1 MPTADAMPSRL
12 NEMPTWLISQAA
24 LYAHRL
30 LAQALAAMD
39 SNGYQYRLLA
49 ALEEF
54 GPASQAA
61 LGRRTG
67 IDRSDVVAALNDL
80 AERGLVGRSIDPVDR
95 RRNIITVTLAGAE
108 RFQELDSVVAGIQDT
123 LLAPLSPAEQ
133 EQFTRMLGRILAT
146 SREQSTR
153 KA

>member
-1 MPTADAMPSRL
+1 MLTANDAMPSRL
-12 NEMPTWLISQAA
+12 NEMPTWLISQTAVH
-24 LYAHRL
+24 AHRL
-30 LAQALAAMD
+30 LAQALAVVD

-54 GPASQAA
+54 GSASQAA

-80 AERGLVGRSIDPVDR
+80 AERGLVDRSIDPADR
-95 RRNIITVTLAGAE
+95 RRNIITVAPAGTE
-108 RFQELDSVVAGIQDT
+108 QFRQLDSVVAGVQDK

-133 EQFTRMLGRILAT
+133 VQLTRLLSRILAHHAD
-146 SREQSTR
+146 SQ
-153 KA
+153 

>member
-12 NEMPTWLISQAA
+12 NEMPTWLISQTA
-24 LYAHRL
+24 LHAHRL
-30 LAQALAAMD
+30 LAQGLAAMS

-80 AERGLVGRSIDPVDR
+80 AERGLVDRSVDPADR
-95 RRNIITVTLAGAE
+95 RRNIITVTAAGNE
-108 RFQELDSVVAGIQDT
+108 WFQQLDSVVAEVQDM
-123 LLAPLSPAEQ
+123 LLAPLSPAERKQ
-133 EQFTRMLGRILAT
+133 LTRLLSRILSHA
-146 SREQSTR
+146 SSQ
-153 KA
+153 